1 METNKDVAY
10 FKDLA
15 HRLMFDLSD
24 EEAQDIVVEFETLE
38 KQLELLES
46 IDTTG
51 VEPMVYPFEEPTV
64 YLREDVADHVISRED
79 ALKNAPNVRECH
91 IVVPKVVK

>member
-1 METNKDVAY
+1 MEEIKEPAY
-10 FKDLA
+10 FKELA

-24 EEAQDIVVEFETLE
+24 AEAADIAAEFETLN
-38 KQLELLES
+38 KQLRLLES

-51 VEPMVYPFEEPTV
+51 VEPMVYPFV
-64 YLREDVADHVISRED
+64 DHVISRED
-79 ALKNAPNVRECH
+79 ALANAPKVRECH